1 MCDWAKNFTFVPS
14 NLHFMETIKQLQQD
28 FADFLAKTNFNG
40 QPKEL
45 YEPIAYTILQSGKRL
60 RPMLCLLANEMFGGD
75 EQQALWP
82 ALALET
88 FHNFTLIHD
97 DIMDKAPM
105 RRGMPTVY
113 QKWNADIAILSGDAM
128 LAKAFQFALK
138 PKKGAELAQQL
149 GKVAIEI
156 CEGQQMDLNFET
168 LGDVTIDEYL
178 EMIRLKTA
186 VLLATALQMGATVG
200 DATTTDIQ
208 HLYDFGINMGM
219 SFQLQDDILDLYS
232 DVEVFGK
239 RHGGDIAENKKTY
252 LYLKALE
259 LASEKDRKRLAHLF
273 TLRIDHDAEEKI
285 EEVQAIYD
293 RLHVK
298 EAVEQVIA
306 EYDQKAL
313 AALKAVSLPEEKK
326 THLRN
331 YAELLSGRKK

>member
-1 MCDWAKNFTFVPS
+1 
-14 NLHFMETIKQLQQD
+14 MEKIKQLQQD
-28 FADFLAKTNFNG
+28 FAAFLAQTDFGGN
-40 QPKEL
+40 PKEL

-60 RPMLCLLANEMFGGD
+60 RPMLCLLANDMVGGE
-75 EQQALWP
+75 EQEALWP

-128 LAKAFQFALK
+128 LAKAFQYALQ
-138 PKKGAELAQQL
+138 PKKGADLAHLL

-168 LGDVTIDEYL
+168 LGNVTIPEYL

-186 VLLATALQMGATVG
+186 VLLATALQMGATVAG
-200 DATTTDIQ
+200 ADEADIT
-208 HLYDFGINMGM
+208 HLYDFGINLGM

-232 DVEVFGK
+232 DVATFGK
-239 RHGGDIAENKKTY
+239 KHGGDIAENKKTY

-259 LASEKDRKRLAHLF
+259 LASEKDRRRLEYLF
-273 TLRIDHDAEEKI
+273 TLRMDHDEEEKI
-285 EEVQAIYD
+285 EEVQALYD

-298 EAVEQVIA
+298 EAVEKVMLDYDRRAFA
-306 EYDQKAL
+306 ELD
-313 AALKAVSLPEEKK
+313 AVGLPEEKK
-326 THLRN
+326 AHLRT

>member
-1 MCDWAKNFTFVPS
+1 
-14 NLHFMETIKQLQQD
+14 
-28 FADFLAKTNFNG
+28 
-40 QPKEL
+40 
-45 YEPIAYTILQSGKRL
+45 
-60 RPMLCLLANEMFGGD
+60 MLCLLANEMFDGD
-75 EQQALWP
+75 EQEALWP

-97 DIMDKAPM
+97 DIMDQAPL
-105 RRGMPTVY
+105 RRGKETVY
-113 QKWNADIAILSGDAM
+113 QKWNSNIAILSGDAM
-128 LAKAFQFALK
+128 LAMAFQFALK
-138 PKKGAELAQQL
+138 PKKGTELAQLL

-168 LGDVTIDEYL
+168 CGKVSIEEYL

-186 VLLATALQMGATVG
+186 VLLATALQMGATV
-200 DATTTDIQ
+200 AEAKESDIQ
-208 HLYDFGINMGM
+208 HLYDFGIAMGM

-239 RHGGDIAENKKTY
+239 RHGGDIADNKKTY

-259 LASEKDRKRLAHLF
+259 LASEQERKRLTHLF
-273 TLRIDHDAEEKI
+273 TLRIDHEEEEKI

-306 EYDQKAL
+306 EYDRKAL
-313 AALKAVSLPEEKK
+313 AELEAINVPEVRKS
-326 THLRN
+326 HLRN

>member
-1 MCDWAKNFTFVPS
+1 
-14 NLHFMETIKQLQQD
+14 MEKIKQLQQD
-28 FADFLAKTNFNG
+28 FAAFLAQTDFGGN
-40 QPKEL
+40 PKEL

-60 RPMLCLLANEMFGGD
+60 RPMLCLLANDMFGGE
-75 EQQALWP
+75 EQEALWP

-128 LAKAFQFALK
+128 LAKAFQYALQ
-138 PKKGAELAQQL
+138 PKKGADLAHLL

-168 LGDVTIDEYL
+168 LGNVTIPEYL

-186 VLLATALQMGATVG
+186 VLLATALQMGATVAG
-200 DATTTDIQ
+200 ADEDDIT
-208 HLYDFGINMGM
+208 HLYDFGINLGM

-232 DVEVFGK
+232 DVATFGK
-239 RHGGDIAENKKTY
+239 KHGGDIAENKKTY

-259 LASEKDRKRLAHLF
+259 LASDKDRRRLEHLF
-273 TLRIDHDAEEKI
+273 TLRMDHDEEEKI
-285 EEVQAIYD
+285 EEVQALYD

-298 EAVEQVIA
+298 EAVEKVMLDYDRRAFA
-306 EYDQKAL
+306 ELD
-313 AALKAVSLPEEKK
+313 AVGLPEEKK
-326 THLRN
+326 AHLRT